1 MSKGH
6 GADLIY
12 WSTHQGRNDPAEA
25 IATLKE
31 GRVIPIDHKL
41 IAILKAGAGVKLGR
55 NQSGLLVLDVGFLG
69 DTLQGAVTLPPLEEA
84 TQSPQ
89 KAQGAILEATQPNP
103 TQQTAQISW
112 GALTQLE
119 RLHELSKIKPVPP
132 QRMAA
137 YLEACK

>member
-25 IATLKE
+25 IATLRE

-41 IAILKAGAGVKLGR
+41 IAIMKAGAGVKLGR
-55 NQSGLLVLDVGFLG
+55 NQNGLLVLDVGFLG
-69 DTLQGAVTLPPLEEA
+69 DTLQGAVTLPQLEEA
-84 TQSPQ
+84 TQAPQ
-89 KAQGAILEATQPNP
+89 KAQGAILENP